1 MPPAS
6 LLLTFAL
13 ASFVLLIIPGPAV
26 LYIVNRSVSDGR
38 RVGLSAAAGL
48 TLGNLTHVIA
58 ATVGLSAVL
67 AASATAFNVVK
78 WAGAAYLVVTGLRSL
93 ATRHDVIDPDRQR
106 MSPRRAFT
114 QGIVVN
120 TLNPKVAL
128 FFVSYLPS
136 FIDTDR
142 TAWSQALV
150 LGLVFVL
157 LGFCTDST
165 YSLVASTLRNKLL
178 SGRALPFVRRYV
190 SGSVFVLL
198 GVLAA
203 RTSASHS

>member
-1 MPPAS
+1 MPPTH
-6 LLLTFAL
+6 LLLTFAA

-48 TLGNLTHVIA
+48 SLGNLTHVIA
-58 ATVGLSAVL
+58 ASVGLSAVL

-78 WAGAAYLVVTGLRSL
+78 WAGAAYLIVTGLRSL
-93 ATRHDVIDPDRQR
+93 ATRHDVIDPDRQS
-106 MSPRRAFT
+106 MSPRRAFS

-136 FIDTDR
+136 FIDTDHN
-142 TAWSQALV
+142 AWSQALV
-150 LGLVFVL
+150 LGLVFVV

-165 YSLVASTLRNKLL
+165 YSLVASGLRDKLL